1 MADIHDLPVLCSLED
16 FLGHEY
22 DFIIVGGGTAG
33 LTVAA
38 RLTENPHFQ
47 VGVIEAGAA
56 HVNDPMIMTPA
67 LYPKIIGTPDY
78 DWIHMSTSANNVSF
92 QQPRGKGLGGSSA
105 INYQMYVRGHALD
118 YDDWA
123 RLGNEGWSFTDLL
136 PYFRKHEHFD
146 DPINYSN
153 KPNIPL
159 ETTYDAEFHGHDG
172 PIHTS
177 FSTWRLPQEREW
189 IAASSTLGDRMGSP
203 INAWNG
209 DHLGTYHSLSTIDRS
224 GGQADGTRSY
234 AVTGYLLPNAQRPN
248 LHVLTEALVTKLVVS
263 ETGEVSGVVFIH
275 EGRAHQINVKK
286 EVILSAGVIKSP
298 QILELSGIGNP
309 DILSQAGVKCVV
321 DNPRVGENFHDHPTT
336 GFGYELVDG
345 EESLDAFQDPSVI
358 EAAMAEYMATKG
370 GPLSSGGAA
379 MGFISYADVATPNEI
394 SCTQRLI
401 LSSSHKGHSP
411 AAKALLAE
419 SIADPSYGSIFLG
432 LLPASVNVRE
442 AWNQQKLLSPPPD
455 MVGKH
460 GVCLV
465 AALSRPASVG
475 SIHITSSDP
484 TLDPAIDPA
493 YLTHPADVAVL
504 KAGLAMVDKMVRT
517 SPFRE
522 KIKRRYHP
530 EEALDVRDAKQVEE
544 YLRGNIA
551 TQYHP
556 LGSVSMGQPGVGAC
570 DDRLKVYGT
579 RGLRIVDASVIPL
592 HVSGNIQATVY
603 ALAEKG
609 ADLIKED
616 WSL

>member
-1 MADIHDLPVLCSLED
+1 
-16 FLGHEY
+16 
-22 DFIIVGGGTAG
+22 
-33 LTVAA
+33 
-38 RLTENPHFQ
+38 
-47 VGVIEAGAA
+47 
-56 HVNDPMIMTPA
+56 
-67 LYPKIIGTPDY
+67 
-78 DWIHMSTSANNVSF
+78 
-92 QQPRGKGLGGSSA
+92 
-105 INYQMYVRGHALD
+105 
-118 YDDWA
+118 
-123 RLGNEGWSFTDLL
+123 
-136 PYFRKHEHFD
+136 
-146 DPINYSN
+146 
-153 KPNIPL
+153 
-159 ETTYDAEFHGHDG
+159 
-172 PIHTS
+172 
-177 FSTWRLPQEREW
+177 
-189 IAASSTLGDRMGSP
+189 MGSP

-263 ETGEVSGVVFIH
+263 EGGEVSGVVFIH
-275 EGRAHQINVKK
+275 EDRACQINVKK

-309 DILSQAGVKCVV
+309 DILSRAGVKCVV
-321 DNPRVGENFHDHPTT
+321 DNPRVGENFHDHPAT

-358 EAAMAEYMATKG
+358 EAAMAEYVATRG

-379 MGFISYADVATPNEI
+379 MGFISYANVATRVEI
-394 SCTQRLI
+394 SSTQRLI
-401 LSSSHKGHSP
+401 LSSSHQGHSP

-442 AWNQQKLLSPPPD
+442 ARDQQKLLSPPPD
-455 MVGKH
+455 MVGRH

-475 SIHITSSDP
+475 SIHIASSDP

-504 KAGLAMVDKMVRT
+504 TAGLQMVDRMVRA

-530 EEALDVRDAKQVEE
+530 GEEELDVGDAKQVEE
-544 YLRGNIA
+544 YLRANVA

-556 LGSVSMGQPGVGAC
+556 LGSLSMGQPRVGAC

-579 RGLRIVDASVIPL
+579 RGLRVVDASVIPL

-616 WSL
+616 WSLWC